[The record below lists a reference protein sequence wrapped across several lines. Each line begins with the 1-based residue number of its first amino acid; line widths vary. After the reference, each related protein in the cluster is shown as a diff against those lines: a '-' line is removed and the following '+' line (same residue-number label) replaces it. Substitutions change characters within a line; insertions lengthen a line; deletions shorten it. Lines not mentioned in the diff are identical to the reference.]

1 MTVTAALDVSPYNI
15 AMTSDPVA
23 MNVGRVDMLM
33 RFGMAAVLFSAN
45 AVLDEGQRWVA
56 VAGFLPL
63 MTGLFRFCPLYDL
76 LGVRT
81 CGAELRK

>member
-1 MTVTAALDVSPYNI
+1 MTTE
-15 AMTSDPVA
+15 PVA
-23 MNVGRVDMLM
+23 MNVGRVDMLL

-81 CGAELRK
+81 CGAEVRK

>member
-1 MTVTAALDVSPYNI
+1 MTVTAQAGPPPYNI
-15 AMTSDPVA
+15 AMTTNPVA
-23 MNVGRVDMLM
+23 MNVGRVDMIL
-33 RFGMAAVLFSAN
+33 RYALSAVLFSAN
-45 AVLDEGQRWVA
+45 TALPADERWIA

-63 MTGLFRFCPLYDL
+63 MTALFRFCPLYDL

>member
-1 MTVTAALDVSPYNI
+1 MTVTATGALCPYNN
-15 AMTSDPVA
+15 AMTSEPVA
-23 MNVGRVDMLM
+23 RNVGRVDMLL

-56 VAGFLPL
+56 MAGFLPL

-76 LGVRT
+76 LGLQT
-81 CGAELRK
+81 IGTKLRE